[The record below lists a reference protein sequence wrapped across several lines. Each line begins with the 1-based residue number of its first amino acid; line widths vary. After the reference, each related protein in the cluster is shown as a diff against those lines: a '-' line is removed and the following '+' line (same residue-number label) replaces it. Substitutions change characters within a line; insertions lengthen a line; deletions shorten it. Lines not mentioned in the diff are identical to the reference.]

1 VSAARCRL
9 FAYGPADATAIPK
22 PHYLASFK
30 SRLFLS
36 FWYWLTQVVLEKR
49 PLNIVSSIL
58 TEADELM
65 CDCENTRSMVVDRL
79 NIATNDVKFA
89 QKLNGER

>member
-1 VSAARCRL
+1 MVQLTPLPSKHHHL
-9 FAYGPADATAIPK
+9 LPHLIPD
-22 PHYLASFK
+22 
-30 SRLFLS
+30 LFLP

-79 NIATNDVKFA
+79 NIVTNDVKFA